1 MSKTLEQKFLQRW
14 YTNGQQIHEKGLK
27 ITSHKGNAN
36 QITRYLL
43 RFIRMTIIKQKG
55 IFNIEQDVGKK
66 GTLVNCWWECKLVQS
81 LWKRVWNFLRN
92 EKENYYTIKNSTSGT
107 LPNVEEVSPVFIA
120 AWFTTARIW
129 KQLKCSLKDEW
140 TKYHLAKKKEKDI
153 LPFTWLD
160 PESAK
165 LREVRQDKYHM
176 LSVVH
181 GI

>member
-1 MSKTLEQKFLQRW
+1 MIYKRPTDTWKKGSKSLIIREM
-14 YTNGQQIHEKGLK
+14 QIK
-27 ITSHKGNAN
+27 T
-36 QITRYLL
+36 TRYLL
-43 RFIRMTIIKQKG
+43 SFIRMTVVKQKG
-55 IFNIEQDVGKK
+55 ILNIEQDVEKK

-92 EKENYYTIKNSTSGT
+92 EKENYYMIKNSTSGT
-107 LPNVEEVSPVFIA
+107 LPEVAEVSPVFTA

-140 TKYHLAKKKEKDI
+140 SKYHLAKKKEKDI

-160 PESAK
+160 PGSVK
-165 LREVRQDKYHM
+165 LREVRQDKYYRP
-176 LSVVH
+176 SVVC